1 MIMPFSE
8 TTNYHYE
15 NPQNQLNG
23 QEPFDFDGRGILGNF
38 DSEDQLVIYLV
49 VDLETELIK
58 DCRWQIMGMK
68 SAIAGVSVLSEMVKG
83 LELSKALEI
92 SIYHLIKKMG
102 GFPDDQIQVITN
114 VIKTLKLAIN
124 NFYEEN
130 GLEHKTSD
138 DFALKICK
146 CMDVTD
152 QQIETAV
159 KSGAITFEQVQD
171 ITKASTGCGTCAE
184 KVQSLIMSYQDN

>member
-1 MIMPFSE
+1 MIVPFSE
-8 TTNYHYE
+8 TTKYHYE
-15 NPQNQLNG
+15 NPQNQLSG
-23 QEPFDFDGRGILGNF
+23 QEPFDFDGRGILGSF

-49 VDLETELIK
+49 VDPETELIK
-58 DCRWQIMGMK
+58 DCRWQIIGMPD
-68 SAIAGVSVLSEMVKG
+68 AIAGVSVLSEMAKG
-83 LELSKALEI
+83 LELAKALDI
-92 SIYHLIKKMG
+92 SVYHLIKKMG
-102 GFPDDQIQVITN
+102 GFPDEQIQVITN
-114 VIKTLKLAIN
+114 IIKTLKLAIN

-159 KSGAITFEQVQD
+159 KNGATTFEQVQEK
-171 ITKASTGCGTCAE
+171 TKASTGCGTCAE
-184 KVQSLIMSYQDN
+184 KVQSLIANFLSN